1 MGKAKMG
8 PKGGVY
14 VITKNG
20 NKKYLKP
27 DNFCGPS
34 GGTSPMKF
42 PVNTEKRCR
51 TALSYARHA
60 PKPCGI
66 VKCALNKAKKA
77 GWSCGSSTKKK
88 CTCGCSIK

>member
-27 DNFCGPS
+27 DNFNVRRP
-34 GGTSPMKF
+34 
-42 PVNTEKRCR
+42 
-51 TALSYARHA
+51 
-60 PKPCGI
+60 PKPCGS
-66 VKCALNKAKKA
+66 AKN
-77 GWSCGSSTKKK
+77 K